1 MKDGF
6 IKIAAV
12 TTDIR
17 VADTIFNSDNIIKAA
32 VGAAENGARVI
43 VFPELCL
50 TGYTSNDLFFQR
62 PLLDGVKTA
71 LSLIAE
77 KTARL
82 DALIFVGAP
91 LEFKNSIYNCAVA
104 LKGGSI
110 LGAVTKT
117 YIPNYSEYYELR
129 HFAPS
134 PVGIEYVKLSGFTVP
149 LGSNILFE
157 CENMPSLTVAAEICE
172 DLWAPLPP
180 STHHALA
187 GATLIVNLSG
197 GDELAG
203 KSQYRKALAENQS
216 ARLIAAYA
224 YASAGDGESTTDMVF
239 AGHNMII
246 ENGVTLAST
255 ERFKN
260 SACCA
265 VIDTERLLQERR
277 KNTSYRNEKLDYVT
291 VPFSFINV
299 SETELDRFFDPRPF
313 VPSDRAHRTARC
325 EEIFTIQ
332 AMGLKKRLLH
342 TNAKSA
348 VIGLSGGLDSTLA
361 LLVTIKAFDL
371 ASLDRKNIIAVTMPC
386 FGTTKRTHD
395 NAVLLSSE
403 LGVSFREVNIEKA
416 VLQHF
421 SDIGQDKDVHDVT
434 YENAQARERTQVLM
448 DIANK
453 TGGLVIG
460 TGDLSEFAMGWS
472 TYNGDHM
479 SMYAVNS
486 SVPKTLVRHL
496 ISYYAD
502 ISEEKLANCLNDIL
516 STPVSPELLPPKDGV
531 ISQNTEEIIGP
542 YELHDFFLYYLL
554 RFGFSPK
561 KIFRIASKA
570 FNGEYDDKTILK
582 WLRLFLRRFFNAQF
596 KRSCIPD
603 GPKVGSVAISPRG
616 DWRMPSDASFEVW
629 QKELDDIEV

>member
-32 VGAAENGARVI
+32 VNAGENGARVI

-50 TGYTSNDLFFQR
+50 TGYTSNDLFLQR

-77 KTARL
+77 KTAHL

-117 YIPNYSEYYELR
+117 HIPNYSEYYELR

-134 PVGIEYVKLSGFTVP
+134 PSEVEHVKLLGFTIP
-149 LGSNILFE
+149 FGSNILFE

-172 DLWAPLPP
+172 DLWVPLPP

-216 ARLIAAYA
+216 ARLISAYA

-246 ENGVTLAST
+246 ENGVTLASS

-260 SACCA
+260 GACYA

-291 VPFSFINV
+291 VPFSFSNV

-313 VPSDRAHRTARC
+313 VPSDRTYRTARC

-332 AMGLKKRLLH
+332 AMGLKKRLVH
-342 TNAKSA
+342 TKAQSA

-371 ASLDRKNIIAVTMPC
+371 AALDRKKIIAVTMPC

-395 NAVLLSSE
+395 NAVLLSKE

-434 YENAQARERTQVLM
+434 YENCQARERTQVLM

-460 TGDLSEFAMGWS
+460 TGDLSEFAMGWA

-486 SVPKTLVRHL
+486 SIPKTLVRHL
-496 ISYYAD
+496 VSYYAD
-502 ISEEKLANCLNDIL
+502 ISEAKLANCLNDIL

-531 ISQNTEEIIGP
+531 ISQNTEDIIGP

-570 FNGEYDDKTILK
+570 FKGEYDDKTILK

-616 DWRMPSDASFEVW
+616 DWRMPSDASFAVW